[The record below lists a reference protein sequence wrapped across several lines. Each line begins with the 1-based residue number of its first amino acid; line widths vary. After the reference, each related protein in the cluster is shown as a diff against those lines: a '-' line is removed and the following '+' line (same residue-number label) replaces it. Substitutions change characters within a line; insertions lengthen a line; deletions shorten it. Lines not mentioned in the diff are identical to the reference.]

1 MEPFG
6 HAWRAS
12 WPLEPGLTYLNHGT
26 VGVTPLRVLETQRAI
41 RDDIERNPSRYL
53 LRELSE
59 IVVGQPRA
67 DRPRL
72 RQAADAVGEFVGV
85 PGADLVFVDNTTT
98 GANAILRSSPIQA
111 GDEILVSDFGYGGV
125 IRAVTF
131 AARERG
137 AIVRTAAMPY
147 PVRSADE
154 VTEAFAAAITPNTKL
169 AVVDHITSESGLVL
183 PLAAIAERC
192 HARGV
197 PVLADGAHAPG
208 AIPLDIP
215 SLGVDWYVGNLHKW
229 LWVPRS
235 SGILWTSPARQ
246 PALHGS
252 VISWGLDRGFHAEF
266 DMPGTRDPSPHLS
279 APAAIAFMR
288 ELGVD
293 AVRQHNH
300 ALAWNGAHH
309 LAERWGTDFV
319 TPEAMIGTM
328 ATVMLPEQ
336 LGSTADDAARL
347 RDALLFG
354 DRIEV
359 QVHAFRGRLYVRI
372 SGQIYIEPADIDRL
386 AGAVLALARLTG
398 EARCTCSAVDR
409 PFGGFNGMTGIC
421 SRS

>member
-1 MEPFG
+1 MTSFG
-6 HAWRAS
+6 HGMLPY

-26 VGVTPLRVLETQRAI
+26 VGVTPLPILEAQRSI

-53 LRELSE
+53 LRELCQ

-67 DRPRL
+67 EKPRL
-72 RQAADAVGEFVGV
+72 RQAADVVGEFVGAR
-85 PGADLVFVDNTTT
+85 GDDLVFVDNTTT
-98 GANAILRSSPIQA
+98 GANGIIRSWPLQA

-125 IRAVTF
+125 TRAVTF

-137 AIVRTAAMPY
+137 AVVRTAEMPY

-154 VTEAFAAAITPNTKL
+154 VTEAFAAAITPRTKL
-169 AVVDHITSESGLVL
+169 AVVDHITSESALVL

-246 PALHGS
+246 PALHPS
-252 VISWGLDRGFHAEF
+252 VISWGLDLGFHAEF
-266 DMPGTRDPSPHLS
+266 DLPGTRDPSPHLS

-288 ELGVD
+288 QLGVS
-293 AVRQHNH
+293 AVRQYNH
-300 ALAWNGAHH
+300 ELVWNGARL
-309 LAERWGTDFV
+309 LAEHWGTSFV
-319 TPEAMIGTM
+319 TPEEMIGTM
-328 ATVMLPEQ
+328 ATVMLPDGV
-336 LGSTADDAARL
+336 GSTADDAARL

-359 QVHAFRGRLYVRI
+359 QLHAFRGRLYARI
-372 SGQIYIEPADIDRL
+372 CGQVYNEPADIERL
-386 AGAVLALARLTG
+386 ATAALAV
-398 EARCTCSAVDR
+398 ARST
-409 PFGGFNGMTGIC
+409 P
-421 SRS
+421 

>member
-1 MEPFG
+1 MTSFG
-6 HAWRAS
+6 HGMLPY

-26 VGVTPLRVLETQRAI
+26 VGVTPLPILEAQRSI

-53 LRELSE
+53 LRELCQ

-67 DRPRL
+67 EKPRL
-72 RQAADAVGEFVGV
+72 RQAADVVGEFVGAR
-85 PGADLVFVDNTTT
+85 GDDLVFVDNTTT
-98 GANAILRSSPIQA
+98 GANGIIRSWPLQA

-125 IRAVTF
+125 TRAVTF

-137 AIVRTAAMPY
+137 AVVRTAEMPY

-154 VTEAFAAAITPNTKL
+154 VTEAFAAAITPRTKL
-169 AVVDHITSESGLVL
+169 AVVDHITSESALVL

-197 PVLADGAHAPG
+197 AVLADGAHAPG

-246 PALHGS
+246 PALHPS
-252 VISWGLDRGFHAEF
+252 VISWGLDLGFHAEF
-266 DMPGTRDPSPHLS
+266 DLPGTRDPSPHLS

-288 ELGVD
+288 QLGVS
-293 AVRQHNH
+293 AVRQYNH
-300 ALAWNGAHH
+300 GLVWNGARL
-309 LAERWGTDFV
+309 LAERWGTSFV
-319 TPEAMIGTM
+319 TPEEMIGTM
-328 ATVMLPEQ
+328 ATVMLPDGV
-336 LGSTADDAARL
+336 GSTADDAARL

-359 QVHAFRGRLYVRI
+359 QLHAFRGRLYARI
-372 SGQIYIEPADIDRL
+372 CGQVYNEPADIERL
-386 AGAVLALARLTG
+386 ATAALALARST
-398 EARCTCSAVDR
+398 
-409 PFGGFNGMTGIC
+409 P
-421 SRS
+421 

>member
-1 MEPFG
+1 VTSFG
-6 HAWRAS
+6 HDMLRF
-12 WPLEPGLTYLNHGT
+12 WPLEQGLTYLNHGT
-26 VGVTPLRVLETQRAI
+26 VGVTPLPVLEAQRSI
-41 RDDIERNPSRYL
+41 RDDIERNPSQYL
-53 LRELSE
+53 LRELCQ

-67 DRPRL
+67 EKPRL
-72 RQAADAVGEFVGV
+72 RQAADVVGEFVGAR
-85 PGADLVFVDNTTT
+85 GDDLVFVDNTTT
-98 GANAILRSSPIQA
+98 GANAILRSWPLQA

-125 IRAVTF
+125 TRAVTY

-137 AIVRTAAMPY
+137 AVVRTAEMPY

-154 VTEAFAAAITPNTKL
+154 VTEAFAAAITPRTKL
-169 AVVDHITSESGLVL
+169 AVVDHITSESALVL

-246 PALHGS
+246 PALHSS
-252 VISWGLDRGFHAEF
+252 VISWGLDLGFHAEF
-266 DMPGTRDPSPHLS
+266 DLPGTRDPSPHLS

-288 ELGVD
+288 QLGVS
-293 AVRQHNH
+293 AVHRYNH
-300 ALAWNGAHH
+300 ELVWNGARL
-309 LAERWGTDFV
+309 LAERWGTGFV

-328 ATVMLPEQ
+328 ATVTLPEGA
-336 LGSTADDAARL
+336 GSTADDAARL

-354 DRIEV
+354 NRIEV
-359 QVHAFRGRLYVRI
+359 QVHAFRGRLYARI
-372 SGQIYIEPADIDRL
+372 CGQVYIEPADIERL
-386 AGAVLALARLTG
+386 ATAALALAR
-398 EARCTCSAVDR
+398 S
-409 PFGGFNGMTGIC
+409 
-421 SRS
+421 SS